1 MINYYKKINEEKSK
15 EARGIM
21 SEYEFDK
28 CREII
33 HDASILAGVAGAIP
47 IPIADAIPISAAQIT
62 MVISLGN
69 VFGEK
74 IEESV
79 AKSMVTV
86 VATTFIGRQIVK
98 FIPIIG
104 WGFSGIVAAGITE
117 AVGWIIA
124 MDLVKSKKMK
134 YDKEINEIKKG
145 VYLNNKHEDIEE
157 SLKECLNKPMY
168 IRKEIRNIEENVLDL
183 SEQDLLDGE
192 VCAHVF
198 EIGCYKI
205 RSARRLYLRGVDGR
219 VPAGEELVKNYK
231 EKNFRYNLLGNEVFE
246 GFGYISDEVFS
257 VNEISAK
264 PINNTTDEWK
274 TVCSV
279 ESGGGW
285 IETLK
290 IIATVSENSSTD
302 ESDDSLVILKEWV
315 GITYTSY
322 YWHILKSDGTFK
334 VYSKGAFDDTFKECD
349 GIIHSVHF

>member
-134 YDKEINEIKKG
+134 YDKEINEIK
-145 VYLNNKHEDIEE
+145 I
-157 SLKECLNKPMY
+157 
-168 IRKEIRNIEENVLDL
+168 
-183 SEQDLLDGE
+183 
-192 VCAHVF
+192 
-198 EIGCYKI
+198 
-205 RSARRLYLRGVDGR
+205 
-219 VPAGEELVKNYK
+219 
-231 EKNFRYNLLGNEVFE
+231 
-246 GFGYISDEVFS
+246 
-257 VNEISAK
+257 
-264 PINNTTDEWK
+264 
-274 TVCSV
+274 
-279 ESGGGW
+279 
-285 IETLK
+285 
-290 IIATVSENSSTD
+290 
-302 ESDDSLVILKEWV
+302 
-315 GITYTSY
+315 
-322 YWHILKSDGTFK
+322 
-334 VYSKGAFDDTFKECD
+334 
-349 GIIHSVHF
+349 